1 VNAIRLFKTV
11 VLGTA
16 IMILGGFAALVCLGF
31 RPGASST
38 SSTIEIARPP
48 EVVWAWLTEPA
59 RLTRWVG
66 WLTSVK
72 QDSTSAD
79 GIGGRQSWTLHD
91 PNMAQDV
98 VVIGTVT
105 EQDAPRLRRVHVR
118 TPGMFSGDYAYT
130 LTPVAGGTR
139 LQQSAHFRYDMWF
152 ARLMEPL
159 VTPQASRKAREDQ
172 ARLKQLA
179 EAEPADSNAAAH

>member
-1 VNAIRLFKTV
+1 V

-16 IMILGGFAALVCLGF
+16 LLILGGFAALVCLGF
-31 RPGASST
+31 RPGASTAASE
-38 SSTIEIARPP
+38 IVIARPP
-48 EVVWAWLTEPA
+48 DVVWAWLTEPA

-66 WLTSVK
+66 WLTAVK

-79 GIGGRQSWTLHD
+79 GVGSRQSWTLHD
-91 PNMAQDV
+91 PSAGQDV
-98 VVIGTVT
+98 VVFSTVT

-118 TPGMFSGDYAYT
+118 TPGMFSGDFTYT
-130 LTPVAGGTR
+130 LEAVEGGTR
-139 LQQSAHFRYDMWF
+139 LQQSAHYRYDVWF

-159 VTPQASRKAREDQ
+159 VTPQARRKAREDQ

-179 EAEPADSNAAAH
+179 EAEPVAGADSLTR